1 MPYPKGAA
9 PADYDAFEPSQQL
22 RPFVHRY
29 LYGWSQHPE
38 GSQLQIRPTGG
49 VFLSYL
55 PGAPLRAYF
64 REHQRDTRT
73 PLFIGG
79 QLRDEQPILESQGR
93 LRLIGVEMRPT
104 GFYRLFG
111 HDASQF
117 TDDLTDMEAAF
128 PGHAASLTA
137 RLNAEGGIDDIIQGI
152 ESYLLELAEH
162 AVDTPRVD
170 RAVRRIGEQRG
181 LISID
186 ALAQESGWSVRQ
198 LRRQFTRVVGVPPKH
213 YAKIVQVNTVVAA
226 LMSENFD
233 ALQALA
239 LDHGYYDH
247 AHFIRDFQQLVG
259 SNPTE
264 FMRSGSPFLR
274 TFLGNASH

>member
-9 PADYDAFEPSQQL
+9 PANYDAFEPSTAL

-29 LYGWSQHPE
+29 LYGWSRHAE
-38 GSQLQIRPTGG
+38 GSRLQIRPTGG
-49 VFLSYL
+49 VFLSYV
-55 PGAPLRAYF
+55 PGAPLRVYF

-79 QLRDEQPILESQGR
+79 QLRSEQPVLESQGS
-93 LRLIGVEMRPT
+93 LRLVGVELRPT

-111 HDASQF
+111 HDASPL
-117 TDDLTDMEAAF
+117 TDDLTDMEEAF
-128 PGHAASLTA
+128 PDHAAALTS
-137 RLNAEGGIDDIIQGI
+137 RLDATASIEDIIHGI
-152 ESYLLELAEH
+152 ETYLLELAEN
-162 AVDTPRVD
+162 AVDTPRID
-170 RAVRRIGEQRG
+170 RIVQRVGEQRG
-181 LISID
+181 LVSIE
-186 ALAQESGWSVRQ
+186 ALAQQSGWSVRQ

-274 TFLGNASH
+274 TFLGNASR

>member
-9 PADYDAFEPSQQL
+9 PANYDAFEPSAEL

-29 LYGWSQHPE
+29 LYGWSQHAE
-38 GSQLQIRPTGG
+38 GNQLQIRPTGG

-64 REHQRDTRT
+64 REHQRDTHS

-79 QLRDEQPILESQGR
+79 QLRAEQPVLESQGT
-93 LRLIGVEMRPT
+93 LRLIGVELRPA

-111 HDASQF
+111 HDASPF
-117 TDDLTDMEAAF
+117 TDDLTEMEDAL
-128 PGHAASLTA
+128 PGHASALMS
-137 RLNAEGGIDDIIQGI
+137 RLDADGSIETIIHGI

-162 AVDTPRVD
+162 AIDTPRVD
-170 RAVRRIGEQRG
+170 RVVDRIGEQSG
-181 LISID
+181 IINIET
-186 ALAQESGWSVRQ
+186 LARESGWSVRQ

-247 AHFIRDFQQLVG
+247 AHFIRDFQHLVG

-264 FMRSGSPFLR
+264 FLRSGSPFLR
-274 TFLGNASH
+274 TFLGNASR